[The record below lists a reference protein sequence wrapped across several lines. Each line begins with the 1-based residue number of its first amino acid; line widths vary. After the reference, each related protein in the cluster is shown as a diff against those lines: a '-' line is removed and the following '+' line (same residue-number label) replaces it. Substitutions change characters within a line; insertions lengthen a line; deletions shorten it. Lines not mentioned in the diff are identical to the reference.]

1 MNYAFLEYN
10 PPEPNLNVH
19 DYIHNY
25 YINFVMRK
33 KLSDI
38 NGVYV
43 TCLDSKYCNL

>member
-25 YINFVMRK
+25 YIFVMRK

-38 NGVYV
+38 NGV
-43 TCLDSKYCNL
+43 CDLSGLKIL